1 MQVLF
6 ANFFTVNYFLIY
18 SYSKG
23 MINSVTL
30 FLVNKAI
37 HKLLLQ
43 RNQDKR

>member
-1 MQVLF
+1 MQVLL

-23 MINSVTL
+23 MINNVTL